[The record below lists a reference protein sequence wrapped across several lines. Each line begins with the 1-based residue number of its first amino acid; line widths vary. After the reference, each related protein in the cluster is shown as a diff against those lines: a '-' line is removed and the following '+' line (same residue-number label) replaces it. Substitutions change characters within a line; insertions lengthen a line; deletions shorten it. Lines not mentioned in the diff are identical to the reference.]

1 MLRRDYEASFAE
13 AGSYIGGR
21 SGLFREHSTEESRR
35 FEGLFEVVGGSA
47 CFLIE
52 AIEHAFYPFALEKQ
66 ILCDGQSGDDGR
78 RGFGAVGVCLA
89 ERAHLLIDVFS
100 DTSGE
105 HSVFLAVDAEA
116 VLTVVCRN
124 TQRIRH
130 RPGRGTQRSMVA
142 MKESSVCFSSVGSR
156 SHARAAGSLEVAA
169 TCSSSPAILRRR
181 VSVAARSDASPRTA
195 S

>member
-52 AIEHAFYPFALEKQ
+52 GIEHAFYPFALEKQ

-105 HSVFLAVDAEA
+105 HSVFLAGDAEA
-116 VLTVVCRN
+116 VRTVEY
-124 TQRIRH
+124 RH
-130 RPGRGTQRSMVA
+130 R
-142 MKESSVCFSSVGSR
+142 E
-156 SHARAAGSLEVAA
+156 
-169 TCSSSPAILRRR
+169 R
-181 VSVAARSDASPRTA
+181 VSHRHGRWMQRPGASTQGAR
-195 S
+195 